1 MKKISFF
8 VAIAA
13 AASLASCTAQAPKA
27 NMKND
32 VDSLS
37 YMMGITNTQGLD
49 MYMSQQLGVDTA
61 YMADFIRGVKE
72 GTSKTSPKDVAYM
85 AGLQIGQ
92 QVGGRMFDM
101 MSQRIFG
108 NDSTQSLSKENF
120 LAGFMAALQKKGMNV
135 TMEEANAYVQSK
147 AEAIKTKA
155 TEAQFAEN
163 KAAGEKFLAENA
175 KKEGVKTTSSGLQYK
190 IIKEGNGA
198 VPTDSSKVKVNY
210 GDNYEDEYVTFKVNN
225 KEVKDVVI
233 SSNLNIKKPGNYIIA
248 YKLKLSSFNY
258 YLFRVVSVID
268 NLKPTINLLG
278 EDKVILDF
286 NQAYKEPGFTATDN
300 YDGDI
305 TNKVIVKN
313 NVNIKKTGT
322 YKVSYKV
329 SDSNGNFEKKER
341 IVIVKEKTDS
351 VVKETP
357 KIEVIDGITYVNGIL
372 LVNKTYHLPSNYDP
386 KVNKEA
392 LEALKEM
399 QADCQAIGLNIP
411 LVSGY
416 RSFETQKKLYGN
428 YVKRDGEKIANT
440 YSAKPGESE
449 HQTGLSFDV
458 GKVDS
463 SFANTKEAKWID
475 ENAYL
480 YGFIVRY
487 PKNKTNIT
495 GYIYEPWHI
504 RYLGKKTAKMVYESK
519 LTLEEYLG
527 VD

>member
-1 MKKISFF
+1 MLTIKIKNKKIKLLNWIIFLFF
-8 VAIAA
+8 IVLILYVIF
-13 AASLASCTAQAPKA
+13 SL
-27 NMKND
+27 
-32 VDSLS
+32 
-37 YMMGITNTQGLD
+37 
-49 MYMSQQLGVDTA
+49 
-61 YMADFIRGVKE
+61 
-72 GTSKTSPKDVAYM
+72 
-85 AGLQIGQ
+85 
-92 QVGGRMFDM
+92 
-101 MSQRIFG
+101 IFLLPIFKKG
-108 NDSTQSLSKENF
+108 YEDKIKKENYSITSRTLF
-120 LAGFMAALQKKGMNV
+120 SNELFNCNVTQEFELYSKNKEILNYLKELMQKDGFKIKNGNKMIARTKSLGSCKSKKKEYEKFHKKG
-135 TMEEANAYVQSK
+135 YV
-147 AEAIKTKA
+147 I
-155 TEAQFAEN
+155 
-163 KAAGEKFLAENA
+163 
-175 KKEGVKTTSSGLQYK
+175 YK
-190 IIKEGNGA
+190 LNGN
-198 VPTDSSKVKVNY
+198 SKVKVNY

>member
-1 MKKISFF
+1 MLTIKIKNKKIKLLNWIIFLFF
-8 VAIAA
+8 IVLILYVIF
-13 AASLASCTAQAPKA
+13 SLIFLLPIFK
-27 NMKND
+27 K
-32 VDSLS
+32 S
-37 YMMGITNTQGLD
+37 YEDKI
-49 MYMSQQLGVDTA
+49 
-61 YMADFIRGVKE
+61 K
-72 GTSKTSPKDVAYM
+72 
-85 AGLQIGQ
+85 
-92 QVGGRMFDM
+92 
-101 MSQRIFG
+101 
-108 NDSTQSLSKENF
+108 KENYSITSRTLF
-120 LAGFMAALQKKGMNV
+120 SNELFNCNVTQEFELNSKNKEILNYLKELMQKDGFKIKNGNKMIARTKSFGSCKSKKKEYEKFHKKG
-135 TMEEANAYVQSK
+135 YV
-147 AEAIKTKA
+147 I
-155 TEAQFAEN
+155 
-163 KAAGEKFLAENA
+163 
-175 KKEGVKTTSSGLQYK
+175 YK
-190 IIKEGNGA
+190 LNGN
-198 VPTDSSKVKVNY
+198 SKVKVNY

-286 NQAYKEPGFTATDN
+286 NQAYKEAGFTATDN

>member
-1 MKKISFF
+1 MLTIKIKNKKIKLLNWIIFLFF
-8 VAIAA
+8 IVLILYVIF
-13 AASLASCTAQAPKA
+13 SLIFLLPIFK
-27 NMKND
+27 K
-32 VDSLS
+32 S
-37 YMMGITNTQGLD
+37 YEDKIKKENYSITSRTL
-49 MYMSQQLGVDTA
+49 
-61 YMADFIRGVKE
+61 F
-72 GTSKTSPKDVAYM
+72 
-85 AGLQIGQ
+85 
-92 QVGGRMFDM
+92 
-101 MSQRIFG
+101 
-108 NDSTQSLSKENF
+108 SKELFNCNVTQEF
-120 LAGFMAALQKKGMNV
+120 ELNSKNKEILNYLKELMQKDGFKIKNGNKMIARTKSLGSCKSKKKEYEKFHKKG
-135 TMEEANAYVQSK
+135 YV
-147 AEAIKTKA
+147 I
-155 TEAQFAEN
+155 
-163 KAAGEKFLAENA
+163 
-175 KKEGVKTTSSGLQYK
+175 YK
-190 IIKEGNGA
+190 LNGN
-198 VPTDSSKVKVNY
+198 SKVKVNY

>member
-1 MKKISFF
+1 MLTIKIKNKKIKLLNWIIFLFF
-8 VAIAA
+8 IVLILYVIF
-13 AASLASCTAQAPKA
+13 SLIFLLPIFK
-27 NMKND
+27 K
-32 VDSLS
+32 S
-37 YMMGITNTQGLD
+37 YEDKI
-49 MYMSQQLGVDTA
+49 
-61 YMADFIRGVKE
+61 K
-72 GTSKTSPKDVAYM
+72 
-85 AGLQIGQ
+85 
-92 QVGGRMFDM
+92 
-101 MSQRIFG
+101 
-108 NDSTQSLSKENF
+108 KENYSITSRTLF
-120 LAGFMAALQKKGMNV
+120 SNELFNCNVTQEFELNSKNKEILNYLKELMQKDGFKIKNGNKLIARTKSLGSCKSKKKEYEKFHKKG
-135 TMEEANAYVQSK
+135 YV
-147 AEAIKTKA
+147 I
-155 TEAQFAEN
+155 
-163 KAAGEKFLAENA
+163 
-175 KKEGVKTTSSGLQYK
+175 YK
-190 IIKEGNGA
+190 LNGN
-198 VPTDSSKVKVNY
+198 SKVKVNY

-286 NQAYKEPGFTATDN
+286 NHAYKEPGFTATDN

-313 NVNIKKTGT
+313 NVNIKKPGT

>member
-1 MKKISFF
+1 MLTIKIKNKKIKLLNWIIFLFF
-8 VAIAA
+8 IVLILYVIF
-13 AASLASCTAQAPKA
+13 SLIFLLPIFK
-27 NMKND
+27 K
-32 VDSLS
+32 S
-37 YMMGITNTQGLD
+37 YEDKI
-49 MYMSQQLGVDTA
+49 
-61 YMADFIRGVKE
+61 K
-72 GTSKTSPKDVAYM
+72 
-85 AGLQIGQ
+85 
-92 QVGGRMFDM
+92 
-101 MSQRIFG
+101 
-108 NDSTQSLSKENF
+108 KENYSITSRTLF
-120 LAGFMAALQKKGMNV
+120 SNELFNCNVTQEFELNSKNKEILNYLKELMQKDGFKIKNGNKMIARTKSLGSCKSKKKEYEKFHKKG
-135 TMEEANAYVQSK
+135 YV
-147 AEAIKTKA
+147 I
-155 TEAQFAEN
+155 
-163 KAAGEKFLAENA
+163 
-175 KKEGVKTTSSGLQYK
+175 YK
-190 IIKEGNGA
+190 LNGN
-198 VPTDSSKVKVNY
+198 SKVKVNY

-329 SDSNGNFEKKER
+329 SDLNGNFEKKER

>member
-1 MKKISFF
+1 MLTIKIKNKKIKLLNWIIFLFF
-8 VAIAA
+8 IVLILYVIF
-13 AASLASCTAQAPKA
+13 SL
-27 NMKND
+27 
-32 VDSLS
+32 
-37 YMMGITNTQGLD
+37 
-49 MYMSQQLGVDTA
+49 
-61 YMADFIRGVKE
+61 
-72 GTSKTSPKDVAYM
+72 
-85 AGLQIGQ
+85 
-92 QVGGRMFDM
+92 
-101 MSQRIFG
+101 IFLLPIFKKG
-108 NDSTQSLSKENF
+108 YEDKIKKENYSITSRTLF
-120 LAGFMAALQKKGMNV
+120 SNELFNCNVTQEFELYSKNKEILNYLKELMQKDGFKIKNGNKMIARTKSLGSCKSKKKEYEKFHKKG
-135 TMEEANAYVQSK
+135 YV
-147 AEAIKTKA
+147 I
-155 TEAQFAEN
+155 
-163 KAAGEKFLAENA
+163 
-175 KKEGVKTTSSGLQYK
+175 YK
-190 IIKEGNGA
+190 LNGN
-198 VPTDSSKVKVNY
+198 SKVKVNY

-313 NVNIKKTGT
+313 NVNIKKPGT

>member
-1 MKKISFF
+1 MLTIKIKNKKIKLLNWIIFLFF
-8 VAIAA
+8 IVLILYVIF
-13 AASLASCTAQAPKA
+13 SLIFLLPIFK
-27 NMKND
+27 K
-32 VDSLS
+32 S
-37 YMMGITNTQGLD
+37 YEDKI
-49 MYMSQQLGVDTA
+49 
-61 YMADFIRGVKE
+61 K
-72 GTSKTSPKDVAYM
+72 
-85 AGLQIGQ
+85 
-92 QVGGRMFDM
+92 
-101 MSQRIFG
+101 
-108 NDSTQSLSKENF
+108 KENYSITSRTLF
-120 LAGFMAALQKKGMNV
+120 SNELFNCNVTQEFELNSKNKEILNYLKELMQKDGFKIKNGNKMIARTKSLGSCKSKKKEYEKFHKKG
-135 TMEEANAYVQSK
+135 YV
-147 AEAIKTKA
+147 I
-155 TEAQFAEN
+155 
-163 KAAGEKFLAENA
+163 
-175 KKEGVKTTSSGLQYK
+175 YK
-190 IIKEGNGA
+190 LNGN
-198 VPTDSSKVKVNY
+198 SKVKVNY

-278 EDKVILDF
+278 KDKVILDF
-286 NQAYKEPGFTATDN
+286 NQNYKEPGFTATDN

>member
-1 MKKISFF
+1 MLTIKIKNKKIKLLNWIIFLFF
-8 VAIAA
+8 IVLILYVIF
-13 AASLASCTAQAPKA
+13 SLIFLLPIFK
-27 NMKND
+27 K
-32 VDSLS
+32 S
-37 YMMGITNTQGLD
+37 YEDKI
-49 MYMSQQLGVDTA
+49 
-61 YMADFIRGVKE
+61 K
-72 GTSKTSPKDVAYM
+72 
-85 AGLQIGQ
+85 
-92 QVGGRMFDM
+92 
-101 MSQRIFG
+101 
-108 NDSTQSLSKENF
+108 KENYSITSRTLF
-120 LAGFMAALQKKGMNV
+120 SNELFNCNVTQEFELNSKNKEILNYLKELMQKDGFKIKNGNKMIARTKSLGSCKSKKKEYEKFHKKG
-135 TMEEANAYVQSK
+135 YV
-147 AEAIKTKA
+147 I
-155 TEAQFAEN
+155 
-163 KAAGEKFLAENA
+163 
-175 KKEGVKTTSSGLQYK
+175 YK
-190 IIKEGNGA
+190 LNGN
-198 VPTDSSKVKVNY
+198 SKVEVNY

-286 NQAYKEPGFTATDN
+286 NQAYKEPGFTVTDN

-313 NVNIKKTGT
+313 NVNIKKPGT

-458 GKVDS
+458 GKVDR

>member
-1 MKKISFF
+1 MLTIKIKNKKIKLLNWIIFLFF
-8 VAIAA
+8 IVLILYVIF
-13 AASLASCTAQAPKA
+13 SLIFLLPIFK
-27 NMKND
+27 K
-32 VDSLS
+32 S
-37 YMMGITNTQGLD
+37 YEDKI
-49 MYMSQQLGVDTA
+49 
-61 YMADFIRGVKE
+61 K
-72 GTSKTSPKDVAYM
+72 
-85 AGLQIGQ
+85 
-92 QVGGRMFDM
+92 
-101 MSQRIFG
+101 
-108 NDSTQSLSKENF
+108 KENYSITSRTLF
-120 LAGFMAALQKKGMNV
+120 SNELFNCNVTQEFELNSKNKEILNYLKELMQKDGFKIKKGNKLIAR
-135 TMEEANAYVQSK
+135 TKSLGSCKSK
-147 AEAIKTKA
+147 KKEY
-155 TEAQFAEN
+155 
-163 KAAGEKFLAENA
+163 EKFH
-175 KKEGVKTTSSGLQYK
+175 KKGYVIYK
-190 IIKEGNGA
+190 LNGN
-198 VPTDSSKVKVNY
+198 SKVKVNY

-313 NVNIKKTGT
+313 NVNIKKPGT

>member
-1 MKKISFF
+1 MLTIKIKNKKIKLLNWIIFLFF
-8 VAIAA
+8 IVLILYVIF
-13 AASLASCTAQAPKA
+13 SL
-27 NMKND
+27 
-32 VDSLS
+32 
-37 YMMGITNTQGLD
+37 
-49 MYMSQQLGVDTA
+49 
-61 YMADFIRGVKE
+61 
-72 GTSKTSPKDVAYM
+72 
-85 AGLQIGQ
+85 
-92 QVGGRMFDM
+92 
-101 MSQRIFG
+101 IFLLPIFKKG
-108 NDSTQSLSKENF
+108 YEDKIKKENYSITSRTLF
-120 LAGFMAALQKKGMNV
+120 SNELFNCNVTQEFELYSKNKEILNYLKELMQKDGFKIKNGNKMIARTKSLGSCKSKKKEYEKFHKKG
-135 TMEEANAYVQSK
+135 YV
-147 AEAIKTKA
+147 I
-155 TEAQFAEN
+155 
-163 KAAGEKFLAENA
+163 
-175 KKEGVKTTSSGLQYK
+175 YK
-190 IIKEGNGA
+190 LNGN
-198 VPTDSSKVKVNY
+198 SKVKVNY

-225 KEVKDVVI
+225 TEVTDVVI

>member
-1 MKKISFF
+1 MLTIKIKNKKIKLLNWIIFLFF
-8 VAIAA
+8 IVLILYVIF
-13 AASLASCTAQAPKA
+13 SLIFLLPIFK
-27 NMKND
+27 K
-32 VDSLS
+32 S
-37 YMMGITNTQGLD
+37 YEDKI
-49 MYMSQQLGVDTA
+49 
-61 YMADFIRGVKE
+61 K
-72 GTSKTSPKDVAYM
+72 
-85 AGLQIGQ
+85 
-92 QVGGRMFDM
+92 
-101 MSQRIFG
+101 
-108 NDSTQSLSKENF
+108 KENYSITSRTLF
-120 LAGFMAALQKKGMNV
+120 SNELFNCNVTQEFELNSKNKEILNYLKELMQKDGFKIKNGNKMIARTKSLGSCKSKKKEYEKFHKKG
-135 TMEEANAYVQSK
+135 YV
-147 AEAIKTKA
+147 I
-155 TEAQFAEN
+155 
-163 KAAGEKFLAENA
+163 
-175 KKEGVKTTSSGLQYK
+175 YK
-190 IIKEGNGA
+190 LNGN
-198 VPTDSSKVKVNY
+198 SKVKVNY

-286 NQAYKEPGFTATDN
+286 NQAYKEAGFTATDN

>member
-1 MKKISFF
+1 MLTIKIKNKKIKLLNWIIFLFF
-8 VAIAA
+8 IVLILYVIF
-13 AASLASCTAQAPKA
+13 SLIFLLPIFK
-27 NMKND
+27 K
-32 VDSLS
+32 S
-37 YMMGITNTQGLD
+37 YEDKI
-49 MYMSQQLGVDTA
+49 
-61 YMADFIRGVKE
+61 K
-72 GTSKTSPKDVAYM
+72 
-85 AGLQIGQ
+85 
-92 QVGGRMFDM
+92 
-101 MSQRIFG
+101 
-108 NDSTQSLSKENF
+108 KENYSITSRTLF
-120 LAGFMAALQKKGMNV
+120 SNELFNCNVTQEFELNSKNKEILNYLKELMQKDGFKIKNGNKMIARTKSFGSCKSKKKEYEKFHKKG
-135 TMEEANAYVQSK
+135 YV
-147 AEAIKTKA
+147 I
-155 TEAQFAEN
+155 
-163 KAAGEKFLAENA
+163 
-175 KKEGVKTTSSGLQYK
+175 YK
-190 IIKEGNGA
+190 LNGN
-198 VPTDSSKVKVNY
+198 SKVKVNY

-286 NQAYKEPGFTATDN
+286 NQAYKEAGFTATDN

-475 ENAYL
+475 EHAYL

>member
-1 MKKISFF
+1 MLTIKIKNKKIKLLNWIIFLFF
-8 VAIAA
+8 IVLILYVIF
-13 AASLASCTAQAPKA
+13 SLIFLLPIFK
-27 NMKND
+27 K
-32 VDSLS
+32 S
-37 YMMGITNTQGLD
+37 YEDKI
-49 MYMSQQLGVDTA
+49 
-61 YMADFIRGVKE
+61 K
-72 GTSKTSPKDVAYM
+72 
-85 AGLQIGQ
+85 
-92 QVGGRMFDM
+92 
-101 MSQRIFG
+101 
-108 NDSTQSLSKENF
+108 KENYSITSRTLF
-120 LAGFMAALQKKGMNV
+120 SNELFNCNVTQEFELNSKNKEILNYLKELMQKDGFKIKNGNKMIARTKSLGSCKSKKKEYEKFHKKG
-135 TMEEANAYVQSK
+135 YV
-147 AEAIKTKA
+147 I
-155 TEAQFAEN
+155 
-163 KAAGEKFLAENA
+163 
-175 KKEGVKTTSSGLQYK
+175 YK
-190 IIKEGNGA
+190 LNGN
-198 VPTDSSKVKVNY
+198 SKVKVNY

-286 NQAYKEPGFTATDN
+286 NQAYKEAGFTATDN

-428 YVKRDGEKIANT
+428 YVKRDGEKKANT

>member
-1 MKKISFF
+1 MLTIKIKNKKIKLLNWIIFLFF
-8 VAIAA
+8 IVLILYVIF
-13 AASLASCTAQAPKA
+13 SLIFLLPIFK
-27 NMKND
+27 K
-32 VDSLS
+32 S
-37 YMMGITNTQGLD
+37 YEDKI
-49 MYMSQQLGVDTA
+49 
-61 YMADFIRGVKE
+61 K
-72 GTSKTSPKDVAYM
+72 
-85 AGLQIGQ
+85 
-92 QVGGRMFDM
+92 
-101 MSQRIFG
+101 
-108 NDSTQSLSKENF
+108 KENYSITSRTLF
-120 LAGFMAALQKKGMNV
+120 SNELFNCNVTQEFELNSKNKEILNYLKELMQKDGFKIKNGNKMIARTKSFGSCKSKKKEYEKFHKKG
-135 TMEEANAYVQSK
+135 YV
-147 AEAIKTKA
+147 I
-155 TEAQFAEN
+155 
-163 KAAGEKFLAENA
+163 
-175 KKEGVKTTSSGLQYK
+175 YK
-190 IIKEGNGA
+190 LNGN
-198 VPTDSSKVKVNY
+198 SKVKVNY

-286 NQAYKEPGFTATDN
+286 NQNYKEPGFTATDN

-416 RSFETQKKLYGN
+416 RSFETQEKLYGN

>member
-1 MKKISFF
+1 MLTIKIKNKKIKLLNWIIFLFF
-8 VAIAA
+8 IVLILYVIF
-13 AASLASCTAQAPKA
+13 SLIFLLPIFK
-27 NMKND
+27 K
-32 VDSLS
+32 S
-37 YMMGITNTQGLD
+37 YEDKI
-49 MYMSQQLGVDTA
+49 
-61 YMADFIRGVKE
+61 K
-72 GTSKTSPKDVAYM
+72 
-85 AGLQIGQ
+85 
-92 QVGGRMFDM
+92 
-101 MSQRIFG
+101 
-108 NDSTQSLSKENF
+108 KENYSITSRTLF
-120 LAGFMAALQKKGMNV
+120 SNELFNCNVTQEFELYSKNKEILNYLKELMQKDGFKIKNGNKLIARTKSLGSCKSKKKEYEKFHKKG
-135 TMEEANAYVQSK
+135 YV
-147 AEAIKTKA
+147 I
-155 TEAQFAEN
+155 
-163 KAAGEKFLAENA
+163 
-175 KKEGVKTTSSGLQYK
+175 YK
-190 IIKEGNGA
+190 LNGN
-198 VPTDSSKVKVNY
+198 SKVKVNY

-313 NVNIKKTGT
+313 NVNIKKPGT

-463 SFANTKEAKWID
+463 SFANTKEAKWIE